1 MAKLETVMKET
12 IARGARKQIRLVATP
27 LRREVARLKR
37 KLGEV
42 EGALR
47 ALRRSAA
54 GWERMLESAPPVPQV
69 SAEEARGARLSPR
82 LIRSLRKRL
91 ALSQTALARLVGVTS
106 AAVAHWE
113 GGAAAPKGS
122 NRATLIGLRRVGRR
136 EVKDLLARAT
146 KKTPARPR
154 RARTRR
160 RKATRRRRKR

>member
-1 MAKLETVMKET
+1 MKEA

-27 LRREVARLKR
+27 LRREVVRLKR
-37 KLGEV
+37 KIGELQGAL
-42 EGALR
+42 GALR
-47 ALRRSAA
+47 HSAA
-54 GWERMLESAPPVPQV
+54 GWERMMESAPPVPQP
-69 SAEEARGARLSPR
+69 SADVVRGSRLSPR

-113 GGAAAPKGS
+113 GGAAAPRGA

-136 EVKDLLARAT
+136 QVKDLLARAT
-146 KKTPARPR
+146 KKAPARPR

-160 RKATRRRRKR
+160 RRMIRRRRKS